1 MPDKQTDDTQVMAE
15 GAQQERTYYE
25 FLEGCL
31 RHRSEMVCSRML
43 TYAHVCSRM
52 HTYAHVCSRM
62 QVIFEAARA
71 ICQLPNVSQRELT
84 PAVTV
89 LQVG

>member
-1 MPDKQTDDTQVMAE
+1 
-15 GAQQERTYYE
+15 
-25 FLEGCL
+25 
-31 RHRSEMVCSRML
+31 ML
-43 TYAHVCSRM
+43 TSAHVCSRM